1 MRFSRT
7 LLAFL
12 LALAVA
18 ATACT
23 TGGGGENEPAAEES
37 PTEAEAEPEAEPAA
51 PADEAP
57 ADSVRAEDEREPAA
71 EAPEDPAAEDEPA
84 EPSSEPAPEPTPE
97 PTPIVLTASFRG
109 VTEDTIHIGIGF
121 WDTTLFGFGF
131 FGEPQLVWDAL
142 TDAVN
147 ADGGIYGRSLK
158 ASIAGF
164 NPALPNE
171 MLAACISLTED
182 HQVFAVLGG
191 LRGDANFCVS
201 EQHET
206 IHIGSQVNARG
217 ELLERARA
225 PLASFRIE
233 GTARE
238 ERFIAELARRGWF
251 DGANAVGVHYD
262 GSETQD
268 QLGDAVEAAFA
279 DAGVEIAIT
288 MNIDDLVL
296 DDDALESQSEIMQ
309 EQVTDAGIDRMVI
322 FGAAATGLITYGE
335 LGIQMAAVDS
345 TNFTTAISSG
355 IDPMALDGTI
365 SSAVRLE
372 LATDPVDDETQE
384 CLDVVMAAL
393 PDARFERPGPGV
405 ENSKEDPNYWNYTVL
420 ACRDLSMFVQIA
432 TAAGPN
438 LTNDSFQAGLD
449 SLSQASLPE
458 IPFLSFR
465 PGKYNGNDTL
475 RLVQFDGD
483 ADEDGELVGLG
494 DPVDLTP

>member
-1 MRFSRT
+1 MRGLRSLRG
-7 LLAFL
+7 LLGLL
-12 LALAVA
+12 LALAVVGA
-18 ATACT
+18 ACT
-23 TGGGGENEPAAEES
+23 TGGGEDEPAADEA
-37 PTEAEAEPEAEPAA
+37 PTAEPAEPAGTGDEPEPAPETPAEPAA
-51 PADEAP
+51 I
-57 ADSVRAEDEREPAA
+57 EDEPEPAEPAPDETEQA
-71 EAPEDPAAEDEPA
+71 EAPEAA
-84 EPSSEPAPEPTPE
+84 PE

-109 VTEDTIHIGIGF
+109 VTEDAIRIGIGF
-121 WDTTLFGFGF
+121 WDTSLFGFGF
-131 FGEPQLVWDAL
+131 FGDPQPVWEALVG
-142 TDAVN
+142 AVN
-147 ADGGIYGRSLK
+147 ADGGIHGRMLE
-158 ASIAGF
+158 AHIAGF

-206 IHIGSQVNARG
+206 IHIGSQVNAKG

-233 GTARE
+233 GTARDE
-238 ERFIAELARRGWF
+238 AFIAELDRRGWF
-251 DGANAVGVHYD
+251 DGATAVGIHYD
-262 GSETQD
+262 GTSTAEL
-268 QLGDAVEAAFA
+268 LGDVVEAAFA

-296 DDDALESQSEIMQ
+296 DDDAIESQTEIMQ

-322 FGAAATGLITYGE
+322 FGAAATGLVTYGD

-355 IDPMALDGTI
+355 IDPVALDGTI
-365 SSAVRLE
+365 SSAVRLD
-372 LATDPVDDETQE
+372 LATDPVDAETQE
-384 CLDVVMAAL
+384 CIDIVSAAL

-405 ENSKEDPNYWNYTVL
+405 ENSEEDPNYWSYTVL
-420 ACRDLSMFVQIA
+420 ACRDLSLFVQIA
-432 TAAGPN
+432 AASSVE
-438 LTNDSFQAGLD
+438 LTNDSFQAGLE
-449 SLSQASLPE
+449 SLTQASLPE
-458 IPFLSFR
+458 IPFLSFG

-483 ADEDGELVGLG
+483 ADEDGELAALG
-494 DPVDLTP
+494 DAVDLTP